1 LVSYLLLLAIAPL
14 IFGMFRTIFLVVPG
28 VSLAPL
34 LVAVPC
40 HFTVFGIGL
49 QFLAVILGPTPAL
62 AFGFTAYDLLGTVT
76 GRLK

>member
-1 LVSYLLLLAIAPL
+1 LVSQLLLLAIAPL

-34 LVAVPC
+34 FVAVPC
-40 HFTVFGIGL
+40 HLTVFGIDL
-49 QFLAVILGPTPAL
+49 QFLAVILGPPPAL
-62 AFGFTAYDLLGTVT
+62 AFGLTAYDLLRTVT